1 MVSEL
6 EQESEQPRLIY
17 LYTWEEYFDVLDNN
31 QSLCRNC
38 DTVVYI
44 CGCHTELMVEMDSL
58 ETVERNG
65 RVWVVAPD
73 EDADGYCDC
82 CECDPCDCDWGS

>member
-6 EQESEQPRLIY
+6 EQESKQLRLIY

-31 QSLCRNC
+31 DSVCRNC
-38 DTVVYI
+38 DVFIYS
-44 CGCHTELMVEMDSL
+44 CECHTEKMVEMDSL
-58 ETVERNG
+58 ETIEKDG

-73 EDADGYCDC
+73 EGYCDC